1 MKTAVFDLDGTIADT
16 IYDLGD
22 AVNHGLE
29 KLGCP
34 THDYEAYK
42 KMVGNGAKKLCE
54 RALPENKRIRPGSC
68 ISFSVSTILSIILT
82 RQGCMTA

>member
-29 KLGCP
+29 KLGCQI
-34 THDYEAYK
+34 
-42 KMVGNGAKKLCE
+42 G
-54 RALPENKRIRPGSC
+54 RAH
-68 ISFSVSTILSIILT
+68 V
-82 RQGCMTA
+82 